1 MATWKKVVV
10 SGSIAQLANETFIS
24 GHITASGIVKAEHLF
39 STDDAQITDDL
50 IVGGDID
57 LEGSIDVNGT
67 ANLDA
72 VDIDGAVNIAATTTV
87 ATNNKI
93 SFRDAAIYLASS
105 ADGQLDIVADDEVQI
120 AATTL
125 DINGNVDISG
135 TTAIGDDIT
144 VATNKKI
151 QFRDTAI
158 FINSDADGHLELV
171 ADTGISFKIG
181 STEQFILTDG
191 AITPT
196 TTNDVDL
203 GSATKKFKNLFLT
216 GDVTASGHMHVVGD
230 ITSSAKIK
238 AEHLH
243 STDDASIAD
252 DLTVG
257 GDAAVTGTLTAGT
270 FSPTSILNTSLV
282 VGRDSTDQIK
292 FSTNDQII
300 FRVGNADNV
309 IFKASGEIEASS
321 LDISGNVD
329 VDGTMEAD
337 AITVNGTAL
346 NTVIAGVTVTN
357 ATTAAVATTVTIT
370 DNENTNEE
378 NALVF
383 TAGGDIDGGNLGLE
397 ADGTA
402 TYNPS
407 TGTITATIFK
417 GNIDAVDGDFDGTL
431 EADAITVGGTAL
443 NTVIAGVTV
452 TNSTN
457 AAHVLITDNESTD
470 EHNQLAFI
478 EGAAGGTANRGLEA
492 DGHLTYNPSKGLV
505 IAPNFSASGHI
516 HAAGDVT
523 ASGIFKGEG
532 LIITDDALITDDLTV
547 NGDID
552 LAGSIDVD
560 GTMEAD
566 AITVG
571 GTALNTVIAGVTV
584 TNATNAAHVLIT
596 DNESTNEHNQI
607 TFIEGAGGG
616 GANRGLE
623 ADGHLTY
630 NPSKGLVIAPN
641 FSASGHIHAVGDIT
655 SSATIKA
662 EHLHSTDDASI
673 ADDLT
678 VGGDAAV
685 TGTLTAGTFSPT
697 SLLNT
702 SLVVGRDSTDQI
714 KFSTN
719 DQIIFRVGNADGVIF
734 KASGEIEA
742 TSLDISGNADIAGN
756 LTGLDNVT
764 STNYIIGGHTID
776 DIDITAEFVDAD
788 AHIMSSKAIGARFAV
803 KNADTTGTATNATN
817 AAHVLITDNE
827 DTNEHNQITFI
838 EGAGGGGSN
847 RGLEADGHLTY
858 NPSKGLVIAPN
869 FSASGHIHAT
879 GDITASAALK
889 GATGVI
895 AGALAAATLNTGQ
908 GANELY
914 AMNQNVRSSDAV
926 VFTTVNTGQ
935 GANELY
941 GMDQAVKT
949 NSNVTF
955 ADLQVD
961 GDLVVAG
968 TASFTNTTNLE
979 IKDRF
984 ISLASGSTSVGDG
997 GIVVNHFGGAYPSG
1011 SAFGY
1016 EGGTANR
1023 WAVQNEFAPTGSTFA
1038 PDAYMGIVTF
1048 STSVPSGN
1056 PTYGGANYGYGNIH
1070 VETDTG
1076 DIFIFA

>member
-655 SSATIKA
+655 
-662 EHLHSTDDASI
+662 
-673 ADDLT
+673 
-678 VGGDAAV
+678 
-685 TGTLTAGTFSPT
+685 
-697 SLLNT
+697 
-702 SLVVGRDSTDQI
+702 
-714 KFSTN
+714 
-719 DQIIFRVGNADGVIF
+719 
-734 KASGEIEA
+734 
-742 TSLDISGNADIAGN
+742 
-756 LTGLDNVT
+756 
-764 STNYIIGGHTID
+764 
-776 DIDITAEFVDAD
+776 
-788 AHIMSSKAIGARFAV
+788 
-803 KNADTTGTATNATN
+803 
-817 AAHVLITDNE
+817 
-827 DTNEHNQITFI
+827 
-838 EGAGGGGSN
+838 
-847 RGLEADGHLTY
+847 
-858 NPSKGLVIAPN
+858 
-869 FSASGHIHAT
+869 
-879 GDITASAALK
+879 ASAALK

-997 GIVVNHFGGAYPSG
+997 GIVVNHFGGTYPSG